1 MNSKYLACPK
11 LVRAKLQSPQPQSSV
26 VGKLYHYF
34 SLAIFLPEQYYQQ
47 QNYENWTYQTIYIS

>member
-1 MNSKYLACPK
+1 MNSKYLTCPK

-26 VGKLYHYF
+26 VGKLYHYL